1 MSQNQEIEVAGQ
13 QEQKAN
19 FGASIV
25 GVKHRTVL
33 SNVFG
38 NTIAVDV
45 FECGSVALYMRE
57 DDRIPLYFANPQQTE
72 MAADVLNSLD
82 FFTFDLTYSAEAK
95 AA

>member
-1 MSQNQEIEVAGQ
+1 MSNEKEKGTD
-13 QEQKAN
+13 
-19 FGASIV
+19 FGARIV
-25 GVKHRTVL
+25 GVKRRTVL

-45 FECGSVALYMRE
+45 FECGSVALYMHE
-57 DDRIPLYFANPQQTE
+57 DDRMPLYFANPQQTE
-72 MAADVLNSLD
+72 QAAEVLNSLD